1 MADVNKIGLDIGST
15 TIKAVELS
23 PSGKDKWKLLAAA
36 SIATP
41 GGGLMASP
49 GNMAMTAQTIVKML
63 KEVGIK
69 SKKVVL
75 ALPEE
80 QVSTHIVEMPV
91 MNDDEVRQALNWQ
104 VEQYIPIPAEKA
116 VWSHQVIKKDTTTG
130 SMEVLLVAAAKNLVN
145 TYTSA
150 VEQAGLEVVAIET
163 ELMATAR
170 AVYTSDLPLMLVVDI
185 GSNGTDLG
193 LVSHGQ
199 LVFARTIPTGGTA
212 FTRAI
217 ETGLGL
223 DTTTAEQYKNTYGFG
238 EGKLKGELVKV
249 MTPVLNVIATEIKK
263 TADFYTSKHANEQVR
278 LVVLTGGVA
287 TLPELATTLT
297 KMVGIEVA
305 LGNPLSHVQMTS
317 AQASAMEGNATLYTV
332 ALGLAMRPL

>member
-1 MADVNKIGLDIGST
+1 MADVVKVGIDIGTT
-15 TIKAVELS
+15 TIKIVELA
-23 PSGKDKWKLLAAA
+23 PAGKDKWKLLSAA
-36 SIATP
+36 SVATP
-41 GGGLMASP
+41 QGGVMANA
-49 GNMAMTAQTIVKML
+49 GNSAMTAQTLVKLL

-69 SKKVVL
+69 SKKAVL

-80 QVSTHIVEMPV
+80 QVSSHIVEMPV
-91 MNDDEVRQALNWQ
+91 MNDDEVAQALNWQ

-130 SMEVLLVAAAKNLVN
+130 TMEVLLVAAAKNLVN
-145 TYTSA
+145 TYTSV

-170 AVYTSDLPLMLVVDI
+170 AVYSTDVPLMLVVDI
-185 GSNGTDLG
+185 GSNGTDIG

-217 ETGLGL
+217 ETGLNL
-223 DTTTAEQYKNTYGFG
+223 DTATAEQYKNTYGFS
-238 EGKLKGELVKV
+238 EDKLKGELVKV
-249 MTPVLNVIATEIKK
+249 MSPVLTVIANEIKK
-263 TADFYTSKHANEQVR
+263 TSDFYTSKHSNEQVR

-287 TLPELATTLT
+287 TLPEMVTNLT
-297 KMVGIEVA
+297 KMVGIEVV

-317 AQASAMEGNATLYTV
+317 AQASAMEGNAPLYTV
-332 ALGLAMRPL
+332 ALGLAMRTL